1 MSLEV
6 LHATA
11 AGLLDVVRRRDWLG
25 EGMDTAARFQ
35 LDLFDCHDRFIAAG
49 RTATVDFRLWNAY
62 LRTWLLWSI
71 LSALSLKRA
80 RMDAEAGT
88 GPGRWAPVERFD
100 RGEFWYQVP
109 SGLPEL
115 LDESLTDVE
124 AVRRGANPDDA
135 ADRIR
140 DRLREAPF
148 VPPLFKFGDLGARY
162 YEFTRGRRL
171 RMLLWTK
178 TAAPADFRRLLTA
191 DNVTAA
197 PVSHQAATAG
207 SRQA

>member
-1 MSLEV
+1 MSLEI

-11 AGLLDVVRRRDWLG
+11 ARLLDVVQRRDWTG
-25 EGMDTAARFQ
+25 DSMSAAARFQ
-35 LDLFDCHDRFIAAG
+35 LDLFDFHDRFIAAG

-80 RMDAEAGT
+80 RMDAEAAT
-88 GPGRWAPVERFD
+88 GPEQWAPVERFD
-100 RGEFWYQVP
+100 WGEFWYQVP
-109 SGLPEL
+109 SGLSEL
-115 LDESLTDVE
+115 LEDSLADFE
-124 AVRRGANPDDA
+124 AVRQGANPDAA

-140 DRLREAPF
+140 DRLRRAPF

-178 TAAPADFRRLLTA
+178 TTAPADFRRLLTA

-197 PVSHQAATAG
+197 PVSHRA
-207 SRQA
+207 